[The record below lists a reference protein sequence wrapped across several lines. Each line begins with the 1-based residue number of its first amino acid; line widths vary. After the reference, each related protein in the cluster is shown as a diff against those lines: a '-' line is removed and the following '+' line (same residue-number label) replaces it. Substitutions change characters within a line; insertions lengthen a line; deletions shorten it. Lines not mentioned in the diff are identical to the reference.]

1 MMLVLVIL
9 LAIRGYLRG
18 TVAQVFVVVGLVAG
32 FYAALS
38 IARWIGEHWDGAKP
52 AGLYLVLRWM
62 VAALVGLALATAFRW
77 WGGSMAKAVRD
88 GPLSWL
94 DRGGGMLIGAA
105 LGTTVCTLG
114 LLGALQFDNPNGP
127 GMAAARA
134 RVGVSAMGA
143 AAAVCA
149 FGEAFLPGCG
159 WLKEQFEVA
168 ERRAVHMRANVVS
181 TATD

>member
-38 IARWIGEHWDGAKP
+38 ISGWMGRHWDGARP
-52 AGLYLVLRWM
+52 AGLYLVLRWV
-62 VAALVGLALATAFRW
+62 VAALVGIALATAFRW
-77 WGGSMAKAVRD
+77 WGSSMAKAVRD

-94 DRGGGMLIGAA
+94 DRSGGMFIGAA
-105 LGTTVCTLG
+105 LGTTVCTMG
-114 LLGALQFDNPNGP
+114 LLGALQFDQPNGP
-127 GMAAARA
+127 GMIAARA
-134 RVGVSAMGA
+134 RVGVPTMGA
-143 AAAVCA
+143 AAAVCGLGA
-149 FGEAFLPGCG
+149 PFLPGCG
-159 WLKEQFEVA
+159 WLEEQFEAA
-168 ERRAVHMRANVVS
+168 ERRAVRMRAVGVS